1 MIEVRNLRKSFK
13 DLVAVEDVSFLAQD
27 GEVTGLIGPNGAG
40 KTTTMR
46 ILYTIMQPN
55 SGVALIDGFNA
66 STDPQEVQSRIG
78 VLPDNRGLYPR
89 LTAREHVRYYGR
101 LHGMDRDEL
110 ERIIDELVET
120 LGMSAEADRR
130 TKGFSKGQT
139 LKIALARA
147 LVHKPHNVILDEPTN
162 GLDVASSRAV
172 RDLVRRI
179 RDEGRCVLFSSHI
192 MSEVQALCDRIIV
205 MGYGRIVAEGT
216 PDDLATMTGQADLEE
231 IFVAIAKEEAEM
243 KKRNQLE
250 ALKGE
255 VGDVE

>member
-1 MIEVRNLRKSFK
+1 MASSVSEQEGVEAMLGLG
-13 DLVAVEDVSFLAQD
+13 LVA
-27 GEVTGLIGPNGAG
+27 GAG
-40 KTTTMR
+40 GPADDPGEDEDDVPM
-46 ILYTIMQPN
+46 IPGVMTIK
-55 SGVALIDGFNA
+55 G
-66 STDPQEVQSRIG
+66 TQEDIVR
-78 VLPDNRGLYPR
+78 R
-89 LTAREHVRYYGR
+89 ARACARGR

-110 ERIIDELVET
+110 ERTIDELGET
-120 LGMSAEADRR
+120 LGMSVEADRR

-216 PDDLATMTGQADLEE
+216 PDDLATLTGQADLEE
-231 IFVAIAKEEAEM
+231 IFVAISKEEAEM